1 MGLYIGNEKIGGG
14 LITKVNALPEANATN
29 YAKNQLYLYENKLY
43 FIVLDG
49 STYKM
54 KKLGQDA
61 TLISFTIAG
70 TSYQAEDG
78 MTWEE
83 WVSSSYNTAGFV
95 VKNGYTYQSSS
106 SAYHI
111 CLNSTDIPA
120 TAEIVANASYTLE
133 NQPIDSG
140 GDIPII

>member
-14 LITKVNALPEANATN
+14 LITQVNALPEANATN

-49 STYKM
+49 STYKY

-78 MTWEE
+78 MTWSE
-83 WVSSSYNTAGFV
+83 WVASSYNTAGFV

-140 GDIPII
+140 GGDIPI